1 MKLKRLLWTLAALLF
16 CVQVSKAGDLNVTW
30 TVPTACSDGSA
41 ISGCPITGWALWSIP
56 NPGTCP
62 PSPYSGAATQ
72 TLTTPAI
79 LTYDFAGTPTGSAW
93 CVTVAAMSNATVG
106 LQSNPAA
113 GVASGPILA
122 PGAPAASIVVPAGT
136 ALKTTGTAVFLV
148 TNTPN
153 GFGFTQLGTVPVG
166 SPCIPG
172 TGANQYNPVD
182 QTKAA
187 VTWTTAVHS
196 INVVA
201 LCAAQ

>member
-113 GVASGPILA
+113 GVAAGPLVA
-122 PGAPAASIVVPAGT
+122 PGAPSVSIPPAQS
-136 ALKTTGTAVFLV
+136 LKTSGTDVFIATQV
-148 TNTPN
+148 PD
-153 GFGFTQLGTVPVG
+153 GWAFTKVGSVPVG
-166 SPCIPG
+166 SPCVPAQG
-172 TGANQYNPVD
+172 VDQYNVVS
-182 QTKAA
+182 QQGIT
-187 VTWTTAVHS
+187 VTWLTAVHPLA
-196 INVVA
+196 IMG
-201 LCAAQ
+201 LCQ